1 MVTMTPEQAR
11 GLRKGD
17 YVLVHNKQFLF
28 SRRPAR
34 WVRARI
40 EEVREN
46 TTRPEVLDVIV
57 RVFGLKNPLRCSAHE
72 LRSAA
77 QKAK

>member
-1 MVTMTPEQAR
+1 MTPREAR

-17 YVLVHNKQFLF
+17 HVLVHSKQFLF

-34 WVRARI
+34 WVRARV

-46 TTRPEVLDVIV
+46 VTRPEVPDVIV
-57 RVFGLKNPLRCSAHE
+57 RVFGLKNPLWCSAFE
-72 LRSAA
+72 LRRAA
-77 QKAK
+77 QEAK